1 MALAESELEF
11 RDVGDRCFA
20 YRLSDGRQVCGSK
33 VKSKPGNF
41 CGNWQHLAPNGRCRN
56 HGGLGGRPPTT
67 GRWASSLG
75 RFGESYLA
83 AKEDPELLD
92 LSRTLAILDMVV
104 ERAARRIE
112 ERDTPAFRRRLG
124 ELFEEMS
131 TLLREGE
138 ASKAQEVMAELG
150 RLIRDGGS
158 EEDAF
163 GEFSRAAERL
173 SRRAEKAWDLKLS
186 RKHAIA
192 ADDLAQILG
201 QFLDFVRLE
210 GTEEIA
216 LAVER
221 RLSMAMAR
229 PPRRSRVGMG

>member
-1 MALAESELEF
+1 MALAENEIEY
-11 RDVGDRCFA
+11 RDVGDRRFG
-20 YRLSDGRQVCGSK
+20 YRIEDGRQVCGAK
-33 VKSKPGNF
+33 VRSKPGHF
-41 CGNWQHLAPNGRCRN
+41 CGNWQHLAPNGRCKN
-56 HGGLGGRPPTT
+56 HGARAGRKPTA
-67 GRWASSLG
+67 GRWERSLG
-75 RFGESYLA
+75 RFGEFYAA

-92 LSRTLAILDMVV
+92 LSRTLAILDMAV
-104 ERAARRIE
+104 ERAAKRIE
-112 ERDTPAFRRRLG
+112 ERDTPAFRRRLV

-138 ASKAQEVMAELG
+138 ASKAQDVMAELG
-150 RLIRDGGS
+150 RLIRTGGS

-163 GEFSRAAERL
+163 GELSRAAERL
-173 SRRAEKAWDLKLS
+173 SKRAEKAWDLKLS

-192 ADDLAQILG
+192 ADDLARILG

-221 RLSMAMAR
+221 RLAMEMAR

>member
-1 MALAESELEF
+1 MALSESEIEF
-11 RDVGDRCFA
+11 RDVDSRRFA
-20 YRLSDGRQVCGSK
+20 YRLSDGRQVCGAK
-33 VKSKPGNF
+33 VRSKPGSL
-41 CGNWQHLAPNGRCRN
+41 CGNFQHLSPNGRCRN
-56 HGGLGGRPPTT
+56 HGGLGGRPPSG
-67 GRWASSLG
+67 GRWAKSLG
-75 RFGESYLA
+75 RFGESYMA

-112 ERDTPAFRRRLG
+112 ERDTPQFRRRLQ
-124 ELFEEMS
+124 ELYEEMT

-138 ASKAQEVMAELG
+138 ASKAQDVMAELG

-163 GEFSRAAERL
+163 GELSRAAERL
-173 SRRAEKAWDLKLS
+173 SRRAEKAWDLKLT
-186 RKHAIA
+186 RKHSIA
-192 ADDLAQILG
+192 ADDLARILG
-201 QFLDFVRLE
+201 QFLDFIRLE

-216 LAVER
+216 VAVEQR
-221 RLSMAMAR
+221 MKLEMAR

>member
-1 MALAESELEF
+1 MALSESELEF
-11 RDVGDRCFA
+11 RDVGGRRFA
-20 YRLSDGRQVCGSK
+20 YRLSDGRQVCGAK
-33 VKSKPGNF
+33 VRSKPGSL
-41 CGNWQHLAPNGRCRN
+41 CGNFQHLSPNGRCRN

-67 GRWASSLG
+67 GRWAKSLG
-75 RFGESYLA
+75 RFGESYMA

-112 ERDTPAFRRRLG
+112 EHDTPAFRRRLQQ
-124 ELFEEMS
+124 LYEEMT

-138 ASKAQEVMAELG
+138 ASRAQDAMAELG

-163 GEFSRAAERL
+163 GELSRAAERL
-173 SRRAEKAWDLKLS
+173 SRRAEKAWDLKLT

-216 LAVER
+216 VAVEQR
-221 RLSMAMAR
+221 MLAAMSR

>member
-1 MALAESELEF
+1 MTLPKTEIEF
-11 RDVGDRCFA
+11 RTVNDRRLA
-20 YRLSDGRQVCGSK
+20 YRLSDGRQVCGAQAK
-33 VKSKPGNF
+33 LKPGEL
-41 CGNWQHLAPNGRCRN
+41 CTNWKNLQPNGRCRL
-56 HGGLGGRPPTT
+56 HGGRAGRPPIS
-67 GRWASSLG
+67 GRWARSLG
-75 RFGESYLA
+75 RFGDSYLA

-92 LSRTLAILDMVV
+92 LSRSLAILDMVV

-163 GEFSRAAERL
+163 SELSRAAERL

-186 RKHAIA
+186 RKHSVA
-192 ADDLAQILG
+192 ADDLARILG
-201 QFLDFVRLE
+201 QFLDFIRLE

-216 LAVER
+216 VAVEQR
-221 RLSMAMAR
+221 MKLEMSR
-229 PPRRSRVGMG
+229 PPKRSRVGMG